1 MRHYKRHS
9 VAHAPLPRLMPPHL
23 SPQILLNVHQTRQQ
37 PTHGGQPI
45 GWRGAVCGEPLDL
58 DAGALLGVCHTRSA
72 LSATASALRP
82 QLAQALALG
91 GLVCSARGEALTPL
105 GDAYHSSAPS
115 MATV

>member
-1 MRHYKRHS
+1 M
-9 VAHAPLPRLMPPHL
+9 LTPRPNL

-82 QLAQALALG
+82 QLAQTLTLG
-91 GLVCSARGEALTPL
+91 GLLGSALGEPLSPL
-105 GDAYHSSAPS
+105 GDAHHSSAPS
-115 MATV
+115 IATA

>member
-1 MRHYKRHS
+1 
-9 VAHAPLPRLMPPHL
+9 VLTPRPHL
-23 SPQILLNVHQTRQQ
+23 SPQILLDVHQTRQQ
-37 PTHGGQPI
+37 PTSSGQPI

-91 GLVCSARGEALTPL
+91 GLVCSARGEVLTPL